1 MSSPWTFDEARQAC
15 REASRRQEEA
25 EQSFQEAAVDAAK
38 GEEAYRLALAEEI
51 ISQHDGGVAWTVAPD
66 LARGQKRVA
75 ELRRKRDI
83 AVGVRDALDQACWR
97 RNADRKDAQRFADW
111 SMRRELAEGYDDAP
125 TEHHR
130 GRDGH

>member
-1 MSSPWTFDEARQAC
+1 MSNPWTFDQARQAC
-15 REASRRQEEA
+15 REAS
-25 EQSFQEAAVDAAK
+25 SHQEAAEDSFQQAAVEAAK
-38 GEEAYRLALAEEI
+38 GEEQYRLALAEEI
-51 ISQHDGGVAWTVAPD
+51 IRQHDSGVAWTVAPD
-66 LARGQKRVA
+66 LARGNPKVA

-130 GRDGH
+130 RDQQ

>member
-1 MSSPWTFDEARQAC
+1 MSNPWTFDQARQAC
-15 REASRRQEEA
+15 REASRQQEAA
-25 EQSFQEAAVDAAK
+25 EDSFQEAAVEAAK

-51 ISQHDGGVAWTVAPD
+51 IRQHDGGVAWTVAPD
-66 LARGQKRVA
+66 LARGQQKVA

-125 TEHHR
+125 TDHR
-130 GRDGH
+130 RDQG